1 MEPLVNMQF
10 VINEVTLKN
19 HNITGDNFQVKP
31 RFTRNIKKL
40 NESNV
45 NVELRVEILNTEENP
60 FPMDI
65 AVSMSGIFDIS
76 KLEEKDIRQFL
87 EIQSVQFLLPYIRNL
102 IATLTTASLMAPLML
117 PIYDARKLFSE

>member
-19 HNITGDNFQVKP
+19 HNITGENFQVKP

-65 AVSMSGIFDIS
+65 TVSMSGIFDIS

-102 IATLTTASLMAPLML
+102 ITTLTTASLMTPLML

>member
-1 MEPLVNMQF
+1 MEPLVNMQL
-10 VINEVTLKN
+10 ITNEVTLKN
-19 HNITGDNFQVKP
+19 YNMDGENFQIKP
-31 RFTRNIKKL
+31 KLTRNIKKL

-65 AVSMSGIFDIS
+65 VVSMSGIFDIS
-76 KLEEKDIRQFL
+76 KLEEKDTRQFL
-87 EIQSVQFLLPYIRNL
+87 EIQSVQIILPYIRNL
-102 IATLTTASLMAPLML
+102 IAAITTASLLAPLML

>member
-1 MEPLVNMQF
+1 MEPLVDMQL

-31 RFTRNIKKL
+31 RFTRTIKKL
-40 NESNV
+40 NESNA

-65 AVSMSGIFDIS
+65 TVSMSGIFDIS
-76 KLEEKDIRQFL
+76 KLEEKNIRQFV
-87 EIQSVQFLLPYIRNL
+87 EIQSVQLMLPHIRNL

>member
-19 HNITGDNFQVKP
+19 HNITGENFQVKP

-102 IATLTTASLMAPLML
+102 ITTLTTASLMTPLML
-117 PIYDARKLFSE
+117 PIYDARTLFTK